1 MYAKATFLSQQHQ
14 FLFMCKFI
22 IIILLS
28 VKNIF
33 NIIWKQ
39 FHRQREHKYIEN
51 RPIITYIF

>member
-1 MYAKATFLSQQHQ
+1 MYLKATFLSQGHQ
-14 FLFMCKFI
+14 FLFMYKCI

-28 VKNIF
+28 VIF

-39 FHRQREHKYIEN
+39 FHRRRMHKYIEN